1 MLFAPHSTNTIMWQ
15 QCPFEHSNKSYCSP
29 LMATSQQDLLLE
41 GLWRYHVVK
50 WTKDGGTWWGYPE
63 IFMKRWPLLSFFSLL
78 HIYVNLLFTT
88 NACLIQINWTCQLT
102 GQCQNIRLTW
112 QAQTSQFSFDFPG
125 ECSSTQTKSFWVST
139 FSTDKINMPEKNI

>member
-1 MLFAPHSTNTIMWQ
+1 
-15 QCPFEHSNKSYCSP
+15 
-29 LMATSQQDLLLE
+29 MATSQQDLLLE

-139 FSTDKINMPEKNI
+139 FSTDKINMPEIRTCNHNWIITYASVLLGLANMCFKAVWVLQ